1 MRSTANNTQ
10 PTPPIEVV
18 KSGQGRRR
26 LPHGR
31 THRITASAPVE
42 LSCPGTAHPP
52 VEPLQH
58 APTASDTA
66 VVPGGA
72 DEDDGVLLVD
82 LCGNCGSPNHPY
94 TARIPLS
101 VRLTLPLGP
110 NGGVLIWRRV
120 PGTAEWIEIEYLPP
134 DDEHDDYRPV
144 EPLLPLKVAAIVLG
158 LRVKT
163 LYDRAH
169 CMASSEK
176 HGRLWFFKRDLL
188 LAVDAVSEA
197 GPSRAEILAER
208 EERRARGE
216 VRRAGSHHPECDRRH
231 EGPCAA
237 SRRTRP
243 SERDRARVRRS
254 ILDDLGA

>member
-18 KSGQGRRR
+18 KSDRWRARPQNA
-26 LPHGR
+26 R
-31 THRITASAPVE
+31 TGTTRVSAPTE
-42 LSCPGTAHPP
+42 PSRSRTLPP
-52 VEPLQH
+52 APSADRPLAVH
-58 APTASDTA
+58 DA
-66 VVPGGA
+66 VVTGA
-72 DEDDGVLLVD
+72 DGDDGGLLVD
-82 LCGNCGSPNHPY
+82 LCRSCGAPNQRPY
-94 TARIPLS
+94 IARLPAGLRS
-101 VRLTLPLGP
+101 ELPLGP
-110 NGGVLIWRRV
+110 NNGVVLWRRV
-120 PGTAEWIEIEYLPP
+120 PGTVEWIQLEYFPP
-134 DDEHDDYRPV
+134 DDAHDDFWLV

-169 CMASSEK
+169 RMASSEK

-188 LAVDAVSEA
+188 LTVDVVSEA

-216 VRRAGSHHPECDRRH
+216 VRRAGSHQPNCDRQH
-231 EGPCAA
+231 EGPCVGG
-237 SRRTRP
+237 RRLRP
-243 SERDRARVRRS
+243 SERDRARIRRS